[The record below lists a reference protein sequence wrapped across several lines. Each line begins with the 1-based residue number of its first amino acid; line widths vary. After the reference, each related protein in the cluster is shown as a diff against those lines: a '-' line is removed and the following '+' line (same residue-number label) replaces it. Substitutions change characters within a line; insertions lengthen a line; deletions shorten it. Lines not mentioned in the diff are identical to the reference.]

1 MRRQNKVIAWIIVF
15 LALGGLGTWAWQGT
29 GRTPEP
35 PVRTPTSNSTPA
47 PATATETTTEPIIT
61 PQPAATPSASPAT
74 PEKPAPT
81 PPKEEEVSEFAF
93 VDHKVPFT
101 SQAPKGNW
109 DDERQQDGCEEAT
122 ALMAMLWVRGDSI
135 STSKAEQEIIAIS
148 DYEQNTY
155 GEFRDVGL
163 NDVKKWIFSGYFKY
177 DKTTVRNNISAT
189 DIIKELEAGHVLGVP
204 MNGQKLGNPYFSGAG
219 PERHMLLIR
228 GYDPVKDQFIT
239 NDPGTKR
246 GEGYRYSTQTIMN
259 AILAYPTGHH
269 EPVSGQPTGVIVIS
283 K

>member
-1 MRRQNKVIAWIIVF
+1 MRRQNKVIAWVIALLI
-15 LALGGLGTWAWQGT
+15 LAGLGTWAWQGT
-29 GRTPEP
+29 GRTPEQ
-35 PVRTPTSNSTPA
+35 PVTAPVSSSTPT
-47 PATATETTTEPIIT
+47 PATPTETATVPIV
-61 PQPAATPSASPAT
+61 TPSATPAT
-74 PEKPAPT
+74 PAETATT
-81 PPKEEEVSEFAF
+81 PPKEEEMGTFAF

-101 SQAPKGNW
+101 SQAPKGGW
-109 DDERQQDGCEEAT
+109 DDERQQDGCEEAS

-135 STSKAEQEIIAIS
+135 SSTKAEQEILAIS

-155 GEFRDVGL
+155 GEFRDIGL

-177 DKTTVRNNISAT
+177 DKTTVRTNISAT
-189 DIIKELEAGHVLGVP
+189 DIIKELAAGHVLVVP

-228 GYDPVKDQFIT
+228 GYDPKKDQFIT

-269 EPVSGQPTGVIVIS
+269 EPVSGQPTGMVVVS

>member
-1 MRRQNKVIAWIIVF
+1 MLRQNKVIAWVIALLI
-15 LALGGLGTWAWQGT
+15 LAGLGTWAWQGT
-29 GRTPEP
+29 GRTPEA
-35 PVRTPTSNSTPA
+35 PVTTPVSSSTSTPA
-47 PATATETTTEPIIT
+47 TTTETAPVPIGT
-61 PQPAATPSASPAT
+61 PNQAATPSAT
-74 PEKPAPT
+74 PAPT
-81 PPKEEEVSEFAF
+81 PPKEEEVSTFAF

-101 SQAPKGNW
+101 SQAPKGGW
-109 DDERQQDGCEEAT
+109 DDERQQDGCEEAS

-135 STSKAEQEIIAIS
+135 SSTKAEQEIIAIS

-155 GEFRDVGL
+155 GEFRDIGL

-177 DKTTVRNNISAT
+177 DKTTVRTNISAT
-189 DIIKELEAGHVLGVP
+189 DIIKELAAGHVLVVP

-228 GYDPVKDQFIT
+228 GYDPKKDQFIT

-269 EPVSGQPTGVIVIS
+269 EPVSGQPTGMVVVS

>member
-1 MRRQNKVIAWIIVF
+1 MRRQNKAIAWVIALLI
-15 LALGGLGTWAWQGT
+15 LAGLGTWAWQGT
-29 GRTPEP
+29 GRTPEQ
-35 PVRTPTSNSTPA
+35 PVTAPVSSSTPTPA
-47 PATATETTTEPIIT
+47 TTTETATVPIVT
-61 PQPAATPSASPAT
+61 PNQAATPSATPA
-74 PEKPAPT
+74 KPAPT
-81 PPKEEEVSEFAF
+81 PPKEEEVSTFAF

-101 SQAPKGNW
+101 SQAPKGGW
-109 DDERQQDGCEEAT
+109 DDERQQDGCEEAS

-135 STSKAEQEIIAIS
+135 SSTKAEQEILAIS

-155 GEFRDVGL
+155 GEFRDIGL

-177 DKTTVRNNISAT
+177 DKTTVRTNISAT
-189 DIIKELEAGHVLGVP
+189 DIIKELAAGHVLVVP

-228 GYDPVKDQFIT
+228 GYDPKKDQFIT

-269 EPVSGQPTGVIVIS
+269 EPVSGQPTGMVVVS

>member
-1 MRRQNKVIAWIIVF
+1 MRRQNKVIAWVIALLI
-15 LALGGLGTWAWQGT
+15 LAGLGTWAWQGT
-29 GRTPEP
+29 GRTPEQ
-35 PVRTPTSNSTPA
+35 PVTAPVSSSTPTPA
-47 PATATETTTEPIIT
+47 TTTETATVPIV
-61 PQPAATPSASPAT
+61 TPSATPAT
-74 PEKPAPT
+74 PAETATT
-81 PPKEEEVSEFAF
+81 PPKEEEMGTFAF

-101 SQAPKGNW
+101 SQAPKGGW
-109 DDERQQDGCEEAT
+109 DDERQQDGCEEAS

-135 STSKAEQEIIAIS
+135 SSTKAEQEILAIS

-155 GEFRDVGL
+155 GEFRDIGL

-177 DKTTVRNNISAT
+177 DKTTVRTNISAT
-189 DIIKELEAGHVLGVP
+189 DIIKELAAGHVLVVP

-228 GYDPVKDQFIT
+228 GYDPKKDQFIT

-269 EPVSGQPTGVIVIS
+269 EPVSGQPTGMVVVS